1 MGVCYTN
8 KINRKKLI
16 CGTLSKEDFRTVYS
30 MLDVPPLDSDCGSL
44 CQSLCCK
51 EFEPG
56 VGMYLLPGEEQM
68 FSGNETWLTWTFP
81 KARHNGFPSSW
92 KGRVAFIM
100 CRGECPRDSRPI
112 QCRTFP
118 LMPYL
123 SLDGKLET
131 RVDILSGIL
140 ICPLVKYRETY
151 HLNPKFLKAVQSG
164 WEVLIKDPL
173 IWDLVWQRSREL
185 DEELSS
191 PWLKLIESLEN

>member
-1 MGVCYTN
+1 
-8 KINRKKLI
+8 
-16 CGTLSKEDFRTVYS
+16 
-30 MLDVPPLDSDCGSL
+30 
-44 CQSLCCK
+44 
-51 EFEPG
+51 
-56 VGMYLLPGEEQM
+56 
-68 FSGNETWLTWTFP
+68 
-81 KARHNGFPSSW
+81 
-92 KGRVAFIM
+92 
-100 CRGECPRDSRPI
+100 
-112 QCRTFP
+112 
-118 LMPYL
+118 MPYL